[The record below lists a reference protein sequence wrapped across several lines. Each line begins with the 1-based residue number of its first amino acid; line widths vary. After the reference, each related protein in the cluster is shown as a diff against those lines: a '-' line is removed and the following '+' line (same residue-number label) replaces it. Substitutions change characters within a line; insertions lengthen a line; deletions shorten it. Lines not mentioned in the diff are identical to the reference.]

1 MPDSQAWQD
10 FGEFMRDYVDFLEEM
25 ANDEGRKLEAL
36 SRNDLPQIEHNIV
49 VSLANAKKLENYEH
63 KRLALMESVGMTG
76 KTFGE
81 MLDLAPDEDK
91 ASLTGLFNRF
101 EHGVSEI
108 KFRNDKSMDVA
119 HDNLVIMNP
128 EAAILSQ
135 GGSVAKPHNQYEK
148 MKEEQRNQGG
158 MLEQKA

>member
-1 MPDSQAWQD
+1 MPDSQAWQEFKD
-10 FGEFMRDYVDFLEEM
+10 FIRDYVEFLEDM

-36 SRNDLPQIEHNIV
+36 SHNDLPQIEHNIV

-63 KRLALMESVGMTG
+63 KRIALMESIGMPG
-76 KTFGE
+76 KTFSE
-81 MLDLAPDEDK
+81 VLDRAPDEDK
-91 ASLTGLFNRF
+91 ASLTGLFTRF
-101 EHGVSEI
+101 EHGVGEI

-128 EAAILSQ
+128 DATVLSQ
-135 GGSVAKPHNQYEK
+135 GGAKPHNQYEK
-148 MKEEQRNQGG
+148 IKEEQRNQGG